1 MDESEDIRAL
11 LDMYIGQLGF
21 EVTSVSDGQAV
32 LSEYGAALD
41 ESNPYRAVILEASI
55 RQGWGGT
62 AALMKLRKINPDIKA
77 VAILSDE
84 DDRRVAECLEAG
96 FQSVLTKPFRLEK
109 IKKILED
116 LLEG

>member
-1 MDESEDIRAL
+1 
-11 LDMYIGQLGF
+11 
-21 EVTSVSDGQAV
+21 
-32 LSEYGAALD
+32 
-41 ESNPYRAVILEASI
+41 
-55 RQGWGGT
+55 
-62 AALMKLRKINPDIKA
+62 MKLRKINPDIKA